1 MITIIFIRMV
11 MHSTTI
17 MVVDMRD
24 DDKKCR
30 REQ

>member
-1 MITIIFIRMV
+1 MIAVIFMRMV

-24 DDKKCR
+24 DDKKGS
-30 REQ
+30 RE